1 MISWWSGVI
10 SGIFFRRNM
19 EDSRASEAGRC
30 NKIGHMLI
38 IAQLGDGGWMWGDS
52 FYYPLELHIYS
63 KTSIRLSQF
72 FFFFWPHC
80 AACGN
85 ILLYQEPNLSP
96 WQWKPEILTTGPPG
110 NSLLFFFFLIFVE
123 WMIQEG
129 IFLLNTRLIFS
140 KNNTF
145 LKMDSFPLGCSR
157 LTAVEHGMFRD

>member
-30 NKIGHMLI
+30 NKIGHMLL
-38 IAQLGDGGWMWGDS
+38 IAQLGDGGWVWGDS
-52 FYYPLELHIYS
+52 FYYPLELQVYS

-72 FFFFWPHC
+72 FFFFFL
-80 AACGN
+80 ASLCG
-85 ILLYQEPNLSP
+85 LREHTSLSGT
-96 WQWKPEILTTGPPG
+96 KPEPLAVKAWNPNYWTTREFPT
-110 NSLLFFFFLIFVE
+110 FFFLIFVE

-145 LKMDSFPLGCSR
+145 LKMDSFPLRCSQ